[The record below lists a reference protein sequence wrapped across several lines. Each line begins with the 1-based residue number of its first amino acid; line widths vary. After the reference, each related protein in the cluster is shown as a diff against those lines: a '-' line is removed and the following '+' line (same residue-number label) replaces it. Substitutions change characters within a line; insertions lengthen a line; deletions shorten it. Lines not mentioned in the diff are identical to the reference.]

1 MTYLPSLLIVEDEP
15 LIAADIEEF
24 CAEKGYPTTGI
35 AYTQEEAI
43 YFLNH
48 KKVDFVLLDIRL
60 GKQDDGLVI
69 GKLLCEEYFIPF
81 VYITSFYD
89 SQTLEKAKNTQ
100 PVGYLIKPFRPQ
112 DIDVQIKIGMD
123 IHQRISSASIP
134 SFGKLNKNCIYK
146 LSEREYALVVEI
158 CKGKSNM
165 EIADKLFI
173 SMNTVKTHLK
183 NIFVKLNAKSRSEL
197 IHKILKI
204 AED

>member
-1 MTYLPSLLIVEDEP
+1 MIHLPTLLIVEDEP

-24 CAEKGYPTTGI
+24 CAEKGYSTTGI
-35 AYTQEEAI
+35 AYNQEEAI

-60 GKQDDGLVI
+60 GKQDDGLAI

-81 VYITSFYD
+81 IYITSFYD
-89 SQTLEKAKNTQ
+89 TQTLEKAKKTQ

-112 DIDVQIKIGMD
+112 DIDVQIKIGMN
-123 IHQRISSASIP
+123 IHQRISSANMP
-134 SFGKLNKNCIYK
+134 SFGKVNKNNIYK

-158 CKGKSNM
+158 CKGKSNI
-165 EIADKLFI
+165 EIADGLHI

-183 NIFVKLNAKSRSEL
+183 NIFIKLNTKSRSEL
-197 IHKILKI
+197 IYKILMI
-204 AED
+204 GEG